1 MNISSFDLCCF
12 GEPQNS
18 SLKCLIGFSLFNF
31 IKLSW
36 ALESANLAFSFFF
49 FKAELAFSRFSSS
62 TFGLLSHI
70 WCWTLSSC
78 WTYRKKGKEVSV
90 MVCEV
95 FYFAWEYVQ
104 LKEKQCEQVS
114 LCCWT
119 ICPIINLLWVPE
131 GITVFHSMQW

>member
-49 FKAELAFSRFSSS
+49 LKLS
-62 TFGLLSHI
+62 LLSLGFPPVYLAYFLIFDAEHSAAAGH
-70 WCWTLSSC
+70 T
-78 WTYRKKGKEVSV
+78 GK
-90 MVCEV
+90 
-95 FYFAWEYVQ
+95 
-104 LKEKQCEQVS
+104 KEKRSQ
-114 LCCWT
+114 
-119 ICPIINLLWVPE
+119 
-131 GITVFHSMQW
+131 